1 MIRIAAALSLLA
13 VAPASAEESQPRWS
27 IVVHGGAGVIE
38 RGDMDE
44 ATEAAYRA
52 AMNDAV
58 EAGGQ
63 ILAGGGSALDAVET
77 VIRALEDDEKF
88 NAGRGAVFT
97 SQGRI
102 EHDASIMRGSDYQ
115 AGAVAGVTGV
125 RHPITLAR
133 AVMEHSPH
141 VMLQSAGAE
150 SFADERGL
158 ERVPESYFFTERRW
172 ASMARANMR
181 MGLDVPPR
189 PDGAPQAEPVNE
201 GALDIMER
209 EHAFGTVGVVA
220 MDESGEIV
228 AGTSTGG
235 TTSKRWGRVGD
246 SPIIGAGTYAT
257 PDCGV
262 SATGTGE
269 YFIRLNVAARI
280 CTYLG
285 AGMQADAALDAV
297 IQSELTALGGDGG
310 VVMLAHGEPAWS
322 FNTAGMYRASL
333 VEGGQPVVSDRAA
346 GDHWRSAS
354 SRTTAAA
361 RPPSKPAGGEII
373 TSGEDWPESPQ
384 SQRLLPADS
393 PLAA

>member
-1 MIRIAAALSLLA
+1 MFRLAALLSVFAAA
-13 VAPASAEESQPRWS
+13 PAFADDHPPSWS

-38 RGDMDE
+38 RGDMD
-44 ATEAAYRA
+44 ASTEAAYRA
-52 AMNDAV
+52 ALNDAV

-97 SQGRI
+97 SAGRI

-158 ERVPESYFFTERRW
+158 ERVPETYFFTERRW
-172 ASMARANMR
+172 ASMERANMR

-189 PDGAPQAEPVNE
+189 PEGAPEAEPVNE
-201 GALDIMER
+201 GALDLMER

-257 PDCGV
+257 PECGV

-280 CTYLG
+280 CTYYETG
-285 AGMQADAALDAV
+285 ASADEALDAV
-297 IQSELTALGGDGG
+297 IMDALGDLGGDGG
-310 VVMLAHGEPAWS
+310 VVMLAAGEPHWA
-322 FNTAGMYRASL
+322 FNTPGMYRASL
-333 VEGGQPVVSDRAA
+333 VDGGQAVVSIF
-346 GDHWRSAS
+346 GD
-354 SRTTAAA
+354 
-361 RPPSKPAGGEII
+361 E
-373 TSGEDWPESPQ
+373 E
-384 SQRLLPADS
+384 
-393 PLAA
+393 

>member
-1 MIRIAAALSLLA
+1 MFRTLAATAAALTTSGAALA
-13 VAPASAEESQPRWS
+13 DDPAPQWS

-44 ATEAAYRA
+44 AAEAAYRA

-58 EAGGQ
+58 EAGGGV
-63 ILAGGGSALDAVET
+63 LAGGGSALDAVET
-77 VIRALEDDEKF
+77 VIRVLEDDPKF

-97 SQGRI
+97 SEGRV
-102 EHDASIMRGSDYQ
+102 EHDASIMRGSDFQ

-158 ERVPESYFFTERRW
+158 ERVPETYFFTERRW
-172 ASMARANMR
+172 ASMERNNTR

-189 PDGAPQAEPVNE
+189 PEGAPEPEPVDE
-201 GALDIMER
+201 GALDLMER

-220 MDESGEIV
+220 MDETGEIV

-257 PDCGV
+257 PACGV

-280 CTYLG
+280 CTYYEAG
-285 AGMQADAALDAV
+285 ASAQEALEAV
-297 IQSELTALGGDGG
+297 IIDALGDLGGDGG
-310 VVMLAHGEPAWS
+310 VVMLADGEPQWA
-322 FNTAGMYRASL
+322 FNTPGMYRASL
-333 VEGGQPVVSDRAA
+333 VEGGQAVVSIYD
-346 GDHWRSAS
+346 D
-354 SRTTAAA
+354 
-361 RPPSKPAGGEII
+361 E
-373 TSGEDWPESPQ
+373 E
-384 SQRLLPADS
+384 
-393 PLAA
+393 